1 MSTIAAVVVITLLWH
16 VSPCSR
22 QSLPPTTTFPL
33 ATANNSCGSNSFGFS
48 FPASQPAVLVFCCCL
63 RLMLT
68 LFASQ
73 LFCLCLQFF
82 HFPFYF
88 LKWLSVCIWPLYVC
102 VCVTSILCFLWV
114 GPAGSIAVHPQNALR
129 QHTDSLFLRASP
141 LCLLVAVCLNEL
153 PFLPHVS
160 HTLHT
165 DLPVYIILYL
175 LL

>member
-1 MSTIAAVVVITLLWH
+1 MSTVFSLSLLLPQMIVCMYMAAL
-16 VSPCSR
+16 
-22 QSLPPTTTFPL
+22 
-33 ATANNSCGSNSFGFS
+33 
-48 FPASQPAVLVFCCCL
+48 
-63 RLMLT
+63 
-68 LFASQ
+68 
-73 LFCLCLQFF
+73 
-82 HFPFYF
+82 
-88 LKWLSVCIWPLYVC
+88 C